1 MARTNTQTPEDTTDD
16 PKHPEEDEDAY
27 IAAGTK
33 TPAVSSI
40 VTSLAKT
47 PTAVANATP
56 INVLAPASA
65 APSPIAPSNS
75 AGGVSPLAPTAVPSP
90 MEQAIQRQEAADAAL
105 VKNQEAELKNIEEGE
120 KKKETEKAKTQEK
133 LGEIALKKG
142 LLKAPPM
149 EQVPYKPTK
158 PTSIVDQWGSAAMIF
173 AMLGSMFS
181 RNHAVTALNAAAAAM
196 NGFKQGDEAAAKQ
209 GLEEWK
215 VANANMLKAHDF
227 QQKAYEEAF
236 KGYDTEAKLA
246 EIAGTKKEKEIDAN
260 VKALNTALQHNN
272 LETLR
277 SQGGLVAALRGLDV
291 EKKNAETVALNAEK
305 FEEQKRAN
313 DARIAEQTARTE
325 KLQAEMKR
333 KEDVSK
339 LLESREY
346 LAAAPAQRAAMVDKI
361 MGDTKQSNLVAKAEA
376 QLKRGG
382 KVKEDEVESIAQAMA
397 GLDYPIPSSAK
408 MGADENLRKAFMRA
422 REIKPGFATDFDA
435 RKRDLIDIES
445 GQTSKTIKALDTAE
459 NHVESFLKALKDKPG
474 VNDVGKL
481 NSWASALSKS
491 VNGPAQIRYEVVAEV
506 IANEIVKAIQGGGAS
521 GALADREG
529 LRRIFSNALSTGS
542 GEAVA
547 DELQELLNGQRL
559 GIAQAKGRF
568 FTPEQLFGNKRG
580 AAVRAY
586 GEESESGGIDAFPS
600 NAYQQPTKTLEEMRR
615 VGYTDGKP
623 PEVPAAAP
631 APAPAPSA
639 PAAGATGG
647 ARRVADP
654 NPTLYWRGRGD
665 GAERDAALE
674 QQAIKAFGAY
684 QPDKY
689 EYGEIPNTGKFSR
702 MLRAQSATNARPL
715 GIPEN
720 ASPYHDAEGDFFW
733 DGAAKIGYDKATGE
747 MFTYDAANK
756 RVYK

>member
-1 MARTNTQTPEDTTDD
+1 MSKEDDD
-16 PKHPEEDEDAY
+16 KAAAEAKAAEEK
-27 IAAGTK
+27 AAAEK
-33 TPAVSSI
+33 AAAAAAEKPAV
-40 VTSLAKT
+40 T
-47 PTAVANATP
+47 PGAVAPGAVKPMTSPLVNSGAQ
-56 INVLAPASA
+56 LAP
-65 APSPIAPSNS
+65 PNL
-75 AGGVSPLAPTAVPSP
+75 AGGASPLAPKPVLSP
-90 MEQAIQRQEAADAAL
+90 MEQAIQRQETADAAL
-105 VKNQEAELKNIEEGE
+105 VKNQEDELKNMEEGA
-120 KKKETEKAKTQEK
+120 KKKEIEEAKTQEK

-142 LLKAPPM
+142 LLKAPTM

-158 PTSIVDQWGSAAMIF
+158 PTSLVDQWGSAAMIF

-181 RNHAVTALNAAAAAM
+181 RNHAVTAMNAAAAAL

-215 VANANMLKAHDF
+215 VANANMLKAQDF
-227 QQKAYEEAF
+227 QQKAYEAAF

-291 EKKNAETVALNAEK
+291 EKKNAETVALNTKK
-305 FEEQKRAN
+305 FEEQQRAN

-506 IANEIVKAIQGGGAS
+506 IANEIIKAIQGGGAS

-586 GEESESGGIDAFPS
+586 GEESGGIDAFPS

-623 PEVPAAAP
+623 LEAAATAP

-654 NPTLYWRGRGD
+654 NPTLYWRGGGD

-689 EYGEIPNTGKFSR
+689 EYGEIPNTGLFTR
-702 MLRAQSATNARPL
+702 RLRATDWAPTKEKQMPDGRIIG
-715 GIPEN
+715 GIN
-720 ASPYHDAEGDFFW
+720 GKW
-733 DGAAKIGYDKATGE
+733 I
-747 MFTYDAANK
+747 
-756 RVYK
+756 YKDTREEVK

>member
-1 MARTNTQTPEDTTDD
+1 MAKEDDDKAAAEAKAAEERAAAEKAAAAAAEKPAITP
-16 PKHPEEDEDAY
+16 
-27 IAAGTK
+27 G
-33 TPAVSSI
+33 
-40 VTSLAKT
+40 
-47 PTAVANATP
+47 AVAPGAVKPMT
-56 INVLAPASA
+56 
-65 APSPIAPSNS
+65 SPLVNQGAQLAPSNS
-75 AGGVSPLAPTAVPSP
+75 AGGASPLAPTAAPSP

-105 VKNQEAELKNIEEGE
+105 VENQEAELKNIEEGE
-120 KKKETEKAKTQEK
+120 KKKETEKDKTQEK

-142 LLKAPPM
+142 LLKAPTM

-181 RNHAVTALNAAAAAM
+181 RNHAVTAMNAAAAAL

-291 EKKNAETVALNAEK
+291 EKKNAETADLNAKK
-305 FEEQKRAN
+305 FEEQQRAN

-339 LLESREY
+339 LLESRKY
-346 LAAAPAQRAAMVDKI
+346 LEAAPAQRAAMVDKI
-361 MGDTKQSNLVAKAEA
+361 TGDTKQSNLVAKAEA

-382 KVKEDEVESIAQAMA
+382 KVKEDEVEGIAQAMA
-397 GLDYPIPSSAK
+397 GLDYPVPSSSK

-422 REIKPGFATDFDA
+422 REIRPGFATDFAA
-435 RKRDLIDIES
+435 RARDLIDIES
-445 GQTSKTIKALDTAE
+445 GQTSKTIKALAVAE
-459 NHVESFLKALKDKPG
+459 NHIESFIKALNEKPG
-474 VNDVGKL
+474 VNEVGKL
-481 NSWASALSKS
+481 NTWASYLSKA
-491 VNGPAQIRYEVVAEV
+491 VNGPAQIKYEVVAEV
-506 IANEIVKAIQGGGAS
+506 VANEVVKAIQGTGTT
-521 GALADREG
+521 GALADREA

-547 DELQELLNGQRL
+547 EELRELLNGQRL

-568 FTPEQLFGNKRG
+568 FTPEQIFGNERG

-586 GEESESGGIDAFPS
+586 AEENSVLDEFPS
-600 NAYQQPTKTLEEMRR
+600 NAYQQPTKTLEELRK

-623 PEVPAAAP
+623 PEAPAAAP
-631 APAPAPSA
+631 AAGAPVPPPP
-639 PAAGATGG
+639 PAAYPNATW
-647 ARRVADP
+647 APQQNKYYIKDP
-654 NPTLYWRGRGD
+654 NR
-665 GAERDAALE
+665 
-674 QQAIKAFGAY
+674 
-684 QPDKY
+684 
-689 EYGEIPNTGKFSR
+689 
-702 MLRAQSATNARPL
+702 
-715 GIPEN
+715 
-720 ASPYHDAEGDFFW
+720 EGGW
-733 DGAAKIGYDKATGE
+733 MEVPSEEVK
-747 MFTYDAANK
+747 
-756 RVYK
+756 